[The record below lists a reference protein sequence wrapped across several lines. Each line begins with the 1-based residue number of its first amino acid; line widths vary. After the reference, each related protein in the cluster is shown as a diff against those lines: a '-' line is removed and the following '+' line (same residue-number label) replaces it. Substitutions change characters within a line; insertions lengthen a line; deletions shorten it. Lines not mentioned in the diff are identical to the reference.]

1 MQVMLRKFLGLAA
14 SIPLIVV
21 VLALCVASYFA
32 ISSATYLNEKLS
44 DAPIAQ
50 LKYDLA
56 GLIVFL
62 VVALTP
68 YQVFLRAGPYLYATG
83 VVLLVAVFVPHIGRK
98 VYNAYSWIKVGP
110 VGFEP
115 TEFAKLAYILFLA
128 WFLQV
133 RERKIENFSTV
144 IMAWAFTAVPFLLI
158 LKQPALGSAS
168 VFFPVCFAMLFA
180 AGARLRY
187 IVLPLIAVAGLIT
200 LTYYWVH
207 VWDKPLPGLKPFQ
220 EKRVQIFFDPKLDPR
235 GAGWQADQSA
245 IAIGSGGWK
254 GKGWGQGSTETALG
268 YLPKTT
274 SYNDLIFSVV
284 GEIFGFRGGA
294 ALILCEGA
302 ILIWCVWVASRA
314 RDKVGALLAVGV
326 MTMLFTH
333 VFVNVGMTIQVVPI
347 TGIPLP
353 FLSYGGTFVIA
364 CLAAV
369 GLVQSV
375 WVHRKNLERA

>member
-1 MQVMLRKFLGLAA
+1 MRVFLRKLGGLGL
-14 SIPLIVV
+14 SFPLLLVV
-21 VLALCVASYFA
+21 AALCVASYFA
-32 ISSATYLNEKLS
+32 ISSATYLNERLQ
-44 DAPIAQ
+44 DAPVSQ
-50 LKYDLA
+50 VKYDIA

-62 VVALTP
+62 VLALTP
-68 YQVFLRAGPYLYATG
+68 YQLFLRAGPYLYAVG
-83 VVLLVAVFVPHIGRK
+83 VVLLIAVFIPHIGRK
-98 VYNAYSWIKVGP
+98 AYNAYSWIRIGP

-115 TEFAKLAYILFLA
+115 TEFAKIAYILFLA

-144 IMAWAFTAVPFLLI
+144 VMAWGFTAVPFLLI

-168 VFFPVCFAMLFA
+168 VFFPVCFCMLFA

-187 IVLPLIAVAGLIT
+187 IVLPLLAVAGLIT

-207 VWDKPLPGLKPFQ
+207 VWNKPVPGLKGFQ
-220 EKRVQIFFDPKLDPR
+220 EKRVQIFFDPKLDPK
-235 GAGWQADQSA
+235 GAGWQSDQST
-245 IAIGSGGWK
+245 IAIGSGGMH
-254 GKGWGQGSTETALG
+254 GKGWRQGTQTVLG
-268 YLPKTT
+268 YLPRNT
-274 SYNDLIFSVV
+274 SYNDLIFSVL
-284 GEIFGFRGGA
+284 GEEFGFLGGA
-294 ALILCEGA
+294 AIITGEG
-302 ILIWCVWVASRA
+302 LVLLWCVWVAARA

-333 VFVNVGMTIQVVPI
+333 VFVNIGMTIQVVPI

-353 FLSYGGTFVIA
+353 FISYGGTFVIA

>member
-1 MQVMLRKFLGLAA
+1 MHVFLRKMLALA
-14 SIPLIVV
+14 MSFPLVLV

-32 ISSATYLNEKLS
+32 ISSATYLNEKLT
-44 DAPIAQ
+44 DAPLSQI
-50 LKYDLA
+50 KYDIVGLVIFLA
-56 GLIVFL
+56 L
-62 VVALTP
+62 ALTP
-68 YQVFLRAGPYLYATG
+68 YKIFLRAGPYLYVAG
-83 VVLLVAVFVPHIGRK
+83 VALLVGVFVPGLRHK
-98 VYNAYSWIKVGP
+98 VYNAYSWIRIGP
-110 VGFEP
+110 VQFEP
-115 TEFAKLAYILFLA
+115 TEFAKIAFILFLA

-133 RERKIENFSTV
+133 RERKIESFTTV
-144 IMAWAFTAVPFLLI
+144 LMAWAFTLVPFVLI

-187 IVLPLIAVAGLIT
+187 IVLPVIAVVGLVT
-200 LTYYWVH
+200 LTFYWVH
-207 VWDKPLPGLKPFQ
+207 VWNKPLPGLKPFQ
-220 EKRVQIFFDPKLDPR
+220 EKRVQIFFDPKLDPK
-235 GAGWQADQSA
+235 GAGWQSDQSV
-245 IAIGSGGWK
+245 IAIGSGGWN
-254 GKGWGQGSTETALG
+254 GKGWKQGTETDLG
-268 YLPKTT
+268 YLPRTT

-284 GEIFGFRGGA
+284 GEIFGFRGAA

-302 ILIWCVWVASRA
+302 ILIWCIWVASRA
-314 RDKVGALLAVGV
+314 REKVGALLAVGV

-333 VFVNVGMTIQVVPI
+333 IFVNIGMTIQVVPI

-353 FLSYGGTFVIA
+353 FISYGGSFVIA

>member
-1 MQVMLRKFLGLAA
+1 MPVLLRKFMGLAA
-14 SIPLIVV
+14 SVPLIVV

-32 ISSATYLNEKLS
+32 ISSATYLNEKLA
-44 DAPIAQ
+44 DAPLSQ

-56 GLIVFL
+56 GFIIFL
-62 VVALTP
+62 VMALTP
-68 YQVFLRAGPYLYATG
+68 YHVFLRAAPLLYGAG
-83 VVLLVAVFVPHIGRK
+83 MALLIAVFVPGLRHK

-110 VGFEP
+110 IQFEP
-115 TEFAKLAYILFLA
+115 TEFAKLAFILFLA

-144 IMAWAFTAVPFLLI
+144 ILAWAFTALPFVLI

-168 VFFPVCFAMLFA
+168 VFFPVCFCMLFA

-187 IVLPLIAVAGLIT
+187 IILPLIAVVGMVT
-200 LTYYWVH
+200 LAYYWVH
-207 VWDKPLPGLKPFQ
+207 VWDKPLPGLKKFQ
-220 EKRVQIFFDPKLDPR
+220 QERVQIFFDRKLDPK

-254 GKGWGQGSTETALG
+254 GKGWGQGTETALG

-302 ILIWCVWVASRA
+302 ILIWCIWVASRA

-333 VFVNVGMTIQVVPI
+333 VFVNIGMTIQVVPI